1 MLNIMLYLRDGL
13 RYLRNERGLEIVEWV
28 LIGALL
34 TAIAVAVYPG
44 ILQPA
49 MTAAMGVIAATINP

>member
-1 MLNIMLYLRDGL
+1 MLTIVRYLRDSL
-13 RYLRNERGLEIVEWV
+13 VYLRNERGLEIVEWV

-34 TAIAVAVYPG
+34 TAIAVLVYPG

-49 MTAAMGVIAATINP
+49 MTAAMGIIAAAINP